1 VVGCA
6 SVWSFTVTRLLDQES
21 IETERLLLRSWDAAD
36 ASVMQ
41 RELSKVEMARMLAIP
56 YPYPEEGRKSGSLR
70 PDLVRPRRQPV
81 RSPRRTRPHTAGDKP
96 LCG

>member
-1 VVGCA
+1 
-6 SVWSFTVTRLLDQES
+6 VTRVLDQER

-56 YPYPEEGRKSGSLR
+56 YPYPEEGAEKWIPTARPGSSATTAGALS
-70 PDLVRPRRQPV
+70 PPN
-81 RSPRRTRPHTAGDKP
+81 SPRTPRATNPCAADRPHSI
-96 LCG
+96 